1 MSGKK
6 FIATALNVLFIG
18 GLCAQFEEEVKLP
31 DLDVQV
37 KQQSMEIRKLAA
49 SRKIVIDRNDFED
62 LGDITAGDIIK
73 RYPGLWVQG
82 PVGSNRNVLLCGLD
96 KIFQSIMIDGV
107 RPAGGESDREFKLDR
122 IPLDVIERIEIIN
135 IPTSDYCSDAVA
147 GTVNII
153 TKKSEAKNVFFADAA
168 GRTNS
173 TDYGTGNGKT
183 YISYSKNGLFLS
195 GSYDR
200 ETRINT
206 EEMSD
211 SVTGIEG
218 EVEEDCDIRTTTL
231 SAGSEFRISDAAKFK
246 LYGFYSNFD
255 EVRDVTQD
263 VKMRSQGGL
272 NYRDII
278 TDQSMLRRLVTLDVG
293 LTYSTGEYSDIS
305 FRTLVSRGDDEKDK
319 HANEEKS
326 DGYALTDEVED
337 QLNYEFMFSSDYKNL
352 DTELLGF
359 PNTVKTGLKA
369 DYLLRDYDRF
379 VSTVEYTSTDTLN
392 SYEDGSFEYGEI
404 QSGTYLV
411 DEVYVKPVIYL
422 LGLRI
427 EHSYYDYLI
436 NATSEKGSNSYY
448 FINPS
453 LLLNWRLSDEYIVKA
468 GFSRQ
473 IARPAFAAV
482 VPIDKIKTKKNQIER
497 GNPDLEP
504 ADAFTYNL
512 GVEYYHKKDF
522 LSLYGYFKGVNNI
535 IEIENIGTDEA
546 TGYTIYQYVNISTA
560 LVFGADFEFAFDL
573 AKTRMKGF
581 SVNGNYSWLGSQIE
595 DRNTGLMRRINEQP
609 MHIVNANLNYA
620 KGPFKFTAG
629 GNFSGEKIIWS
640 TLVDGVLVE
649 RTVTDAFL
657 QFDASVKY
665 SISDDMMFY
674 FNVNNIFG
682 EEVRVTQGSV
692 TDVEAVGTTYTLGI
706 KYGIRGN

>member
-1 MSGKK
+1 MNRVSNI
-6 FIATALNVLFIG
+6 FLAALLLTFSLFAQMDEVILPELNVSVE
-18 GLCAQFEEEVKLP
+18 QESRE
-31 DLDVQV
+31 
-37 KQQSMEIRKLAA
+37 MRKLAA
-49 SRKIVIDRNDFED
+49 SRKIVINQKDFEN
-62 LGDITAGDIIK
+62 LGDITAGDVIK

-82 PVGSNRNVLLCGLD
+82 PVSSNRNVLLCGLD
-96 KIFQSIMIDGV
+96 KVFQSVMIDGN
-107 RPAGGESDREFKLDR
+107 RPAGGEADREFKLDR
-122 IPLDVIERIEIIN
+122 IPLDAVDKIEIIN
-135 IPTSDYCSDAVA
+135 IPTVDYCSDAVA
-147 GTVNII
+147 GVVNLV
-153 TKKSEAKNVFFADAA
+153 TKKSEFEKKLLFDVSPSA
-168 GRTNS
+168 NS
-173 TDYGTGNGKT
+173 TNDYKAGNGEIYASFKQ
-183 YISYSKNGLFLS
+183 NDLFFS
-195 GSYDR
+195 GSYNT
-200 ETRINT
+200 EARINT
-206 EEMSD
+206 EELSD
-211 SVTGIEG
+211 PVSGISG
-218 EVEEDCDIRTTTL
+218 DVEEDCDIRTTTL
-231 SAGSEFRISDAAKFK
+231 SAGSEFGISDATKLKF
-246 LYGFYSNFD
+246 YGLYSNFD

-278 TDQSMLRRLVTLDVG
+278 TDQSMLRRLMTFDTG
-293 LTYSTGEYSDIS
+293 ITHAIGEYSDIS
-305 FRTLVSRGDDEKDK
+305 FRTLVSRSDDEKDK

-352 DTELLGF
+352 DTKLLSF

-379 VSTVEYTSTDTLN
+379 VSTVEYTSADTLN
-392 SYEDGSFEYGEI
+392 SNEDGSFEYGEI
-404 QSGTYLV
+404 QSGAYLI
-411 DEVYVKPVIYL
+411 DEVYVKPVIYSI
-422 LGLRI
+422 GLRI

-436 NATSEKGSNSYY
+436 NATSEKGNNSYY

-453 LLLNWRLSDEYIVKA
+453 LLLNWRLRDEYIVKA

-504 ADAFTYNL
+504 ADALTYNL

-522 LSLYGYFKGVNNI
+522 LSLYGYFKDVNNI
-535 IEIENIGTDEA
+535 IEIENIGTDDA

-573 AKTRMKGF
+573 AEIGMKGF

-609 MHIVNANLNYA
+609 MNIINANLNY
-620 KGPFKFTAG
+620 KNGPFKLTAG
-629 GNFSGEKIIWS
+629 GNFSDEKIIWS
-640 TLVDGVLVE
+640 TIVDGVLVE

-665 SISDDMMFY
+665 SFSEDVMLY
-674 FNVNNIFG
+674 FNANNIFG

-692 TDVEAVGTTYTLGI
+692 TDVEAVGTTYTLGV
-706 KYGIRGN
+706 KYGIRGK